1 MATISQQTET
11 TLTRKKMMES
21 REAEAQ
27 RLRVQWAIA
36 AEEKKRRHKEALEHA
51 RRTSINEKKDNRNA

>member
-1 MATISQQTET
+1 MASISQQTET

-27 RLRVQWAIA
+27 RLRVRWALA
-36 AEEKKRRHKEALEHA
+36 AEEKKQRHKEALEYA
-51 RRTSINEKKDNRNA
+51 RRTPINEKDDSNA